1 MSFPDNPELL
11 RTRRNCATRVI
22 NGELD
27 DDEVSAQ
34 LSNLLGF
41 AKNFYLQFFDFEFD
55 LEIRGLHRRARK
67 AVRPVERKLR
77 ASKRSRPTLRLISRF
92 VTLVEFLEED
102 AGTLYDHSTTADR
115 RRRIL
120 EDINDLLDRIAVW
133 AATREDLPR
142 LSKRARDVA
151 DDFVNA
157 VEIVDIELGYDDEE
171 RDEGG

>member
-11 RTRRNCATRVI
+11 RTPRNFAAHVI
-22 NGELD
+22 DGELD
-27 DDEVSAQ
+27 ADEVSAQ

-55 LEIRGLHRRARK
+55 LEIRDLDRQARK

-77 ASKRSRPTLRLISRF
+77 ASKGGRPTLRLISQF

-102 AGTLYDHSTTADR
+102 AGTLYDHLTTADR

-120 EDINDLLDRIAVW
+120 EDIGELLERIAVW
-133 AATREDLPR
+133 AATREDLQR
-142 LSKRARDVA
+142 LSKRAREVA

-157 VEIVDIELGYDDEE
+157 VEIVDTELGYDDEE
-171 RDEGG
+171 EDEDG